1 MQVSKLSAAFLVTGA
16 LLCSACQPQA
26 DDEALGRYD
35 VLITNAQIVDG
46 TGSPGYAGDV
56 GIRGQRIAALGD
68 LSASEAER
76 VIDAAGHVVAPGFI
90 DLHSH
95 ASWYFLVDPR
105 VASKVTQGIT
115 LDVEGEGR
123 SVAPVD
129 DRYVAERAA
138 SYERFGID
146 PDWRTL
152 GEFLDRLEANPAA
165 INFATFVGTGNIRE
179 LAVGLEDRPATS
191 EERAEMERVT
201 AEAMEDGALGVF
213 SALMYTPDRF
223 NSTEELL
230 LMAQVAARYGGVYQT
245 HQRSEGDA
253 IFESLDEVFHIAREA
268 GIRTNITHLKAAYI
282 DNWGKMVEVVDRI
295 SQAREE
301 GLDMAADVYPYVWGA
316 AGLRALL
323 PPWARE
329 GSGEE
334 IRQRMADPA
343 LRERIKSE
351 LDVPTTEWENE
362 YLGAG
367 GAASFRIVDVQGNEN
382 LAPIEGMMLDEI
394 AAELGKDPKDVI
406 MDIIQEGGA
415 GFVSHLTDEEDLRLA
430 MQQPWVAFGTDGR
443 AAAPDGPLSAGLPH
457 PRAYGTYPKILGRYV
472 RELNVI
478 SLEEAVRKATSLAAE
493 SIGVEDR
500 GMLREG
506 LYADIVVF
514 DPETVIDN
522 ATYEEP
528 HQYSTG
534 IEYVLVN
541 GEIVL
546 EQGEITDARPG
557 MVVRGPGYRQDD

>member
-1 MQVSKLSAAFLVTGA
+1 MHAGKLNEAFLVTVA
-16 LLCSACQPQA
+16 LLCSVCQPQA
-26 DDEALGRYD
+26 GDGASGGYD
-35 VLITNAQIVDG
+35 VLITNGQIVDG
-46 TGSPGYAGDV
+46 TGSPAYAGDV
-56 GIRGQRIAALGD
+56 GIRGQRIAAIGD
-68 LSASEAER
+68 LSTSEAER

-95 ASWYFLVDPR
+95 SSWYFLVDPR
-105 VASKVTQGIT
+105 TPSKVTQGIT

-152 GEFLDRLEANPAA
+152 GEFLDRLEANPGA

-179 LAVGLEDRPATS
+179 LAVGLEDRPATA

-230 LMAQVAARYGGVYQT
+230 LMAQVASRYGGVYQT

-253 IFESLDEVFHIAREA
+253 LFESLDEVFHIAREA
-268 GIRTNITHLKAAYI
+268 GIRSNITHLKAAYI
-282 DNWGKMVEVVDRI
+282 ANWGKMAEVVDRI

-301 GLDMAADVYPYVWGA
+301 GLDIAADIYPYVWGA

-329 GSGEE
+329 GSGEV

-343 LRERIKSE
+343 IRERIKRE

-367 GAASFRIVDVQGNEN
+367 GAGSFRIVDVQGNEN
-382 LAPIEGMMLDEI
+382 FADIEGMMLDEI
-394 AAELGKDPKDVI
+394 AAQLGKDPKDVI

-443 AAAPDGPLSAGLPH
+443 LAAPDGLLSAGLPH

-500 GMLREG
+500 GTLTEG

-514 DPETVIDN
+514 DPETIIDN

-541 GEIVL
+541 GEVVL
-546 EQGEITDARPG
+546 DQGEITDARPG
-557 MVVRGPGYRQDD
+557 MVVRGPGHRQDD

>member
-1 MQVSKLSAAFLVTGA
+1 MHAGKLNAAFVVTLA
-16 LLCSACQPQA
+16 LLCAACQPQ
-26 DDEALGRYD
+26 DEAAGEYD
-35 VLITNAQIVDG
+35 VLIINGRIVDG
-46 TGSPGYAGDV
+46 TGSPAYEGDI
-56 GIRGQRIAALGD
+56 GIRGQRITAVGD
-68 LSASEAER
+68 LSASDAGR
-76 VIDAAGHVVAPGFI
+76 VIDVRGHVVAPGFI

-95 ASWYFLVDPR
+95 SSWYFLVDPR
-105 VASKVTQGIT
+105 TPSKVTQGIT
-115 LDVEGEGR
+115 LDIEGEGR
-123 SVAPVD
+123 SVAPMD

-146 PDWRTL
+146 ADWRTL
-152 GEFLDRLEANPAA
+152 GEFFDRLEANPGA
-165 INFATFVGTGNIRE
+165 INFASFVGTGNVRE
-179 LAVGLEDRPATS
+179 LAVGLEDRSATS

-253 IFESLDEVFHIAREA
+253 LFESLDEVFHIAREA
-268 GIRTNITHLKAAYI
+268 GIRANITHLKAAYI
-282 DNWGKMVEVVDRI
+282 ANWGKMAEVVNRI

-301 GLDMAADVYPYVWGA
+301 GLDIAADIYPYVWGA

-329 GSGEE
+329 GSGEQT
-334 IRQRMADPA
+334 RQRMADPA
-343 LRERIKSE
+343 IRDSIRRE
-351 LDVPTTEWENE
+351 LDVPTAEWENE

-367 GAASFRIVDVQGNEN
+367 GAVNFRIVDVQGNEN
-382 LAPIEGMMLDEI
+382 YLDFEGMMLDEI
-394 AAELGKDPKDVI
+394 AAELEKDPKDVI

-415 GFVSHLTDEEDLRLA
+415 GFVSLLTDEDDLRLA
-430 MQQPWVAFGTDGR
+430 MRQPWVAFGTDGR
-443 AAAPDGPLSAGLPH
+443 LAAPDGPLSAGLPH

-472 RELNVI
+472 RELGVI
-478 SLEEAVRKATSLAAE
+478 SLEEAIRKSTSLAAE

-500 GMLREG
+500 GTLAEG

-514 DPETVIDN
+514 DPEAIIDN

-528 HQYSTG
+528 HQHSTG
-534 IEYVLVN
+534 VEFVLVN
-541 GEIVL
+541 GEVVL
-546 EQGEITDARPG
+546 DEGEITDARPG
-557 MVVRGPGYRQDD
+557 MVVRGPGYRRGG

>member
-1 MQVSKLSAAFLVTGA
+1 MRAGKPSTAFLVSLA
-16 LLCSACQPQA
+16 LLSGCQPQA
-26 DDEALGRYD
+26 GDEASDGYD
-35 VLITNAQIVDG
+35 VLITNGRIVDG
-46 TGSPGYAGDV
+46 TGSPAYEGDV
-56 GIRGQRIAALGD
+56 GIRGQRITAVGD
-68 LSASEAER
+68 LSASDAGR
-76 VIDAAGHVVAPGFI
+76 VIDAQGHVVAPGFI

-95 ASWYFLVDPR
+95 SSWYFLVDPR
-105 VASKVTQGIT
+105 TPSKVTQGIT
-115 LDVEGEGR
+115 LDIEGEGR
-123 SVAPVD
+123 SVAPMD

-152 GEFLDRLEANPAA
+152 GEFLDRLEANPGA

-179 LAVGLEDRPATS
+179 LAVGLEDRPATAV
-191 EERAEMERVT
+191 ERAEMERVT

-230 LMAQVAARYGGVYQT
+230 LMAQVASRYGGVYQT

-253 IFESLDEVFHIAREA
+253 LFESLDEVFHIAREA
-268 GIRTNITHLKAAYI
+268 GIRSNITHLKAAYI
-282 DNWGKMVEVVDRI
+282 ANWGKMAEVVDRI

-301 GLDMAADVYPYVWGA
+301 GLDIAADIYPYVWGA

-329 GSGEE
+329 GSGEV

-343 LRERIKSE
+343 IRERIKRE

-382 LAPIEGMMLDEI
+382 FADIEGMMLDEI
-394 AAELGKDPKDVI
+394 AAQLGRDPKDVI

-443 AAAPDGPLSAGLPH
+443 LAAPDGLLSAGLPH

-500 GMLREG
+500 GTLTEG
-506 LYADIVVF
+506 FYADIVVF
-514 DPETVIDN
+514 DPETIIDN

-541 GEIVL
+541 GEVVL
-546 EQGEITDARPG
+546 DQGEITDARPG
-557 MVVRGPGYRQDD
+557 MVVRGPGHRQDD